1 MLSKII
7 IYANKENCYTFAYG
21 SSSKLEYY
29 LEESLESNSQGIF
42 LAKITNIQSKNNL
55 AWVNYEKDKVGVIN
69 LPKGH
74 GLQSGGKIV
83 CQMTSSGS
91 QGKMPKFTNEIR
103 LAGKYVV
110 LLPTL
115 KTHNYAHCLFEC
127 QKLADISNK
136 YKHIGLIFRSA
147 ISSLIDLNVVE
158 EEILLLSRKLETIGK
173 QSTLGRLLDGIP
185 NYIEL
190 LYKYSEG
197 TNVVTNSDKV
207 FDNLIPYIDL
217 WSIDEL
223 SLYGNLDIP
232 DIQVS
237 NQVIMTNGIR
247 LNIHKLSG
255 INLIDIDSGSSNL
268 SFYQVNLLAID
279 NIVKQIKLHDLNG
292 IILIDFIKNI
302 SYNESLILFDKIKK
316 LLQDD
321 WRRNKVLGFT
331 KAGICEIIRSK

>member
-74 GLQSGGKIV
+74 GLQSGSKIV

-115 KTHNYAHCLFEC
+115 KTHNYAYCLFEC

-147 ISSLIDLNVVE
+147 INSLIDLNVVE
-158 EEILLLSRKLETIGK
+158 EEILLLSRKLEAIGK

-197 TNVVTNSDKV
+197 TNVVTNSDKI
-207 FDNLIPYIDL
+207 FDHLIPYIDL